1 MKNKTATRALC
12 EGAALAAMAQILSW
26 LKLWELPQGGSVNIG
41 MLPVV
46 FFAVRWGAGRGL
58 VCALAYSVLQLI
70 FDGGYAWSWQSIIGD
85 YIAAFTLMGLA
96 GVFRGVRGGIFCGC
110 ALASI
115 LRFLSSW
122 ITGATVW
129 AEYMPEEFF
138 GATMTSPWVYS
149 ALYNGFYSAVNGA
162 LCILI
167 FALMYRPMRRYI
179 LAEDI
184 ESR

>member
-1 MKNKTATRALC
+1 MKYYIGVDGGGTKTAFALFNEKKTMLAIC
-12 EGAALAAMAQILSW
+12 EGPGSNHENLDGAFDEASDIIIEGINNLCVKSEIKLSDV
-26 LKLWELPQGGSVNIG
+26 S
-41 MLPVV
+41 
-46 FFAVRWGAGRGL
+46 
-58 VCALAYSVLQLI
+58 
-70 FDGGYAWSWQSIIGD
+70 
-85 YIAAFTLMGLA
+85 FTLMGLA

-184 ESR
+184 ERR